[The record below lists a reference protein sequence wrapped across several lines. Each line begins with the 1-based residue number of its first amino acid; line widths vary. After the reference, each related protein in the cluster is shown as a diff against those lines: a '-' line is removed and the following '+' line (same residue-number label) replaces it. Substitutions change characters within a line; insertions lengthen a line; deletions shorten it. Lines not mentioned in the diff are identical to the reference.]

1 MVVRCSHLKTWN
13 YNCKKNNG
21 CGDDGHILLSTRTE
35 EDLREISDHYKQII
49 KPLYDYTTKHSQK
62 LFLYSASGK
71 GFGNPKLP
79 TKGSYQMSSPV
90 VDSNDDEFKRS
101 KRPRVTTP
109 DNTIYPYL
117 EVNISIKNSKTH
129 LVHYRRL
136 YEIENIS
143 DEPICEVIHGIATDG
158 ETHLMISILKSMM
171 RRINHYRYLA
181 YLLISH
187 FRRSLRPCLTTQ

>member
-1 MVVRCSHLKTWN
+1 MDV
-13 YNCKKNNG
+13 
-21 CGDDGHILLSTRTE
+21 GDDGHTLLSTRTA

-90 VDSNDDEFKRS
+90 VDRNDEFKRS

-109 DNTIYPYL
+109 DNTIYSYL
-117 EVNISIKNSKTH
+117 EVSISIKNSKTH

-143 DEPICEVIHGIATDG
+143 DEPICEVIHGIATDR

-187 FRRSLRPCLTTQ
+187 FRRSLRPCLTSQ